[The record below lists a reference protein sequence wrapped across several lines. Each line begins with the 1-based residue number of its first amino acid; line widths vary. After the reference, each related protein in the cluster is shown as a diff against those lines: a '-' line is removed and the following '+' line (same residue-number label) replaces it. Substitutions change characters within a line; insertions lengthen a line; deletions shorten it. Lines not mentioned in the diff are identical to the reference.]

1 MKLSTIVLGISIAV
15 VSLFATPRQ
24 AEAAAVSC
32 TVTGVAYDDG
42 PRLIVNCSGTYY
54 YGQSATGCQSK
65 SVDTLKVWNS
75 MAQAALLSG
84 KKLQVETQTATGCTG
99 YIGLI
104 WLNN

>member
-1 MKLSTIVLGISIAV
+1 M
-15 VSLFATPRQ
+15 LFM
-24 AEAAAVSC
+24 EE
-32 TVTGVAYDDG
+32 Y
-42 PRLIVNCSGTYY
+42 
-54 YGQSATGCQSK
+54 
-65 SVDTLKVWNS
+65 TLKVWNS